1 MATGLEKTQTKKTQV
16 KRCLSD
22 CPGQLQ
28 SDVVTRVFHR
38 TGSAV
43 EVTIEEIPAELCPVC
58 GRAFFSRE
66 VARGLDQILFPF
78 HGKHAAIPDLPPA
91 KVIIDF
97 VAARK
102 RKAA

>member
-1 MATGLEKTQTKKTQV
+1 MATRLEKTQTKKAQV

-28 SDVVTRVFHR
+28 SDLVTRVFRR

-43 EVTIEEIPAELCPVC
+43 EVIIEEIPADLCSVC

-78 HGKHAAIPDLPPA
+78 HGKHTVIPDLPPA
-91 KVIIDF
+91 KVIVDF
-97 VAARK
+97 TAARK
-102 RKAA
+102 KRAA